1 MRELWQLNIEATP
14 ALCRAYKAVL
24 RKGAL
29 KIDPSY
35 SNRLGE
41 AIDLI
46 GTACG
51 RSPRMDFEP
60 ARPGDQ
66 RETSADWTK
75 ANHAFGYTPAVSPAE
90 GMAQQVEWHIK
101 QRQK

>member
-1 MRELWQLNIEATP
+1 MNELRSAGRSLRSPPFLRERSRLVDMRELWQLNIEATP

-41 AIDLI
+41 AIDLE
-46 GTACG
+46 
-51 RSPRMDFEP
+51 S
-60 ARPGDQ
+60 
-66 RETSADWTK
+66 
-75 ANHAFGYTPAVSPAE
+75 VAE
-90 GMAQQVEWHIK
+90 L
-101 QRQK
+101 